1 LDTTTPDSAASAAA
15 LGRLGGSKGGL
26 ARAQSLS
33 PAERS
38 LAAREAAEA
47 RWGRTVADA
56 THEGVLIIGQ
66 HRLECA
72 VLDDPGKTRVLSQ
85 GTMLAALGR
94 ARSMGR
100 RERTEGRPPFLSA
113 ANLRPFIMGELA
125 ELDEPVKY
133 RHVGSSGRST
143 GYRAEIL
150 PMVCEVYLDADK
162 RGVLTKQQQPALAAA
177 ETLIRGLARVGIIA
191 LVDEA
196 TGYQEVR
203 ARRELEK
210 ILEMYVQAQF
220 RPWVSTFPDEFF
232 REVYRIHGWEFR
244 PGQTQR
250 TPHVGKLIK
259 HYVYGQLPQG
269 VLAELESLNPKNAKG
284 NRPRKHHQ
292 HLTATTGNAHL
303 DRQINTVITL
313 MKAARTRFEF
323 EELFERVFPP
333 PQGKLPL
340 VISLRDDS
348 MSWSVAEERKAL
360 PAGTGQRG

>member
-1 LDTTTPDSAASAAA
+1 VDSTSDSAASASA
-15 LGRLGGSKGGL
+15 LGKLGGSKGGR
-26 ARAQSLS
+26 ARAERLS
-33 PAERS
+33 PEERS

-47 RWGRTVADA
+47 RWGRTVAEA
-56 THEGVLIIGQ
+56 THEGELIIGNM
-66 HRLECA
+66 RIECA
-72 VLDDPGKTRVLSQ
+72 VLDDGTRVLSQ
-85 GTMLAALGR
+85 GTVLGALGR
-94 ARSMGR
+94 APTMGR
-100 RERTEGRPPFLSA
+100 RELTEGRPPFLSA
-113 ANLRPFIMGELA
+113 ANLQPFIPPELTG
-125 ELDEPVKY
+125 LYEPVRY
-133 RHVGSSGRST
+133 RHAGSSARSL

-150 PMVCEVYLDADK
+150 PMVCEVYLDA
-162 RGVLTKQQQPALAAA
+162 RSEGVLQRSQRETAKAA

-210 ILEMYVQAQF
+210 ILEAYVQEQY
-220 RPWVSTFPDEFF
+220 RPWLRTFPDEFF

-269 VLAELESLNPKNAKG
+269 VLPELERVNPKNAKG

-292 HLTATTGNAHL
+292 HLTADTGNDHL
-303 DRQINTVITL
+303 DKQINTVITL
-313 MKAARTRFEF
+313 MKASRNRHEF

-333 PQGKLPL
+333 PQQKLPL
-340 VISLRDDS
+340 VIEL
-348 MSWSVAEERKAL
+348 
-360 PAGTGQRG
+360 Q